1 MFRFRALSKG
11 SSGEAEV
18 RSGYRLLM
26 VGMRG
31 AEGRRGSEVEVYE
44 VAESSGP
51 IASDILSG
59 MWVKAIG

>member
-1 MFRFRALSKG
+1 MNTCNILTGLASGGVWYHERVWMFRFRALSKG

-31 AEGRRGSEVEVYE
+31 AEGRRGSEVEV
-44 VAESSGP
+44 
-51 IASDILSG
+51 
-59 MWVKAIG
+59 